1 MPAVPPDQRSRGRLR
16 LIATGLAVL
25 GLLVSWAIT
34 QVTANAAVPTP
45 AGWNLIFSDDFNG
58 AAGSGVNGTN
68 WQYTTGTSYPGGPAN
83 FGTHE
88 VETMTASTA
97 NVALDGAGNLKITPQ
112 RDGAGNWTSGRIET
126 RRADFQ
132 PPAGGKLK
140 VEARIQLPNITGAG
154 AAGYWPAFWM
164 LGAPYRGNYWNWP
177 SVGELDIMEN
187 VQGMNNAW
195 ATVHCGVAPGGSCN
209 EFTGIGGQKACASTS
224 CQAGFHTY
232 GLEWDRSIQPET
244 IRFYLDG
251 VQFHQVNATNM
262 DAVTWADATNHGFFI
277 ILNVAMGGDFP
288 AAFGGGPT
296 AATVPGKPMVVD
308 YVAAW
313 QSTGGATPTP
323 TGSTPPPPPSAD
335 YTQNVTTL
343 NSTQAKISFHPTT
356 PSALVDVHYLVN
368 GVNQQNFRMADNGGT
383 WEQTVSNLSSGT
395 VLEYWFTYEK
405 NGPLYDT
412 PHYTYTHGTPPPPPS
427 TTVATP
433 TFTPPAGTY
442 TSAQS
447 VAISTSTPG
456 ATIRYTTDG
465 STPTTSSP
473 VYTGPVTVSAS
484 TTLKA
489 IGTASGM
496 TTSAVATAAYTITTG
511 SPDYTQSVVPLNA
524 AQAKFTF
531 HPTAPAALVDVHY
544 RINGAGQQSFRMAN
558 NGGTWEK
565 TASNLS
571 TGTVLEYWFTYEK
584 NGPLYDT
591 PHYTYTH
598 GGTGNGGTV
607 ATPVLSPP
615 GGTYTGAQTV
625 SISTSTPGATIR
637 YTQDGSTPTASSP
650 VYTGP
655 ITVSSSKTIKA
666 IGVAAGMAN
675 SGIGTATYTINAG
688 TGTVATP
695 TFNPPGG
702 TYTGSAAVSMSSAT
716 AGATIRYTT
725 NGSTPTPTSAQY
737 TGPITLTANT
747 TLKAIAVKPGLTDS
761 AVVTAAYTIIPGCTG
776 GCGGPGT
783 FPITFQNNTRG
794 TWSNSQVYITML
806 FVDAGGQWNY
816 LKPNGTGAHID
827 HAMTDAAGHLTKNG
841 VNYPNMSF
849 TMAQA
854 PTTFSPPY
862 VRGGR
867 IYISVGSPVYI
878 PVSPDNMGWGGPDLN
893 NPNDPNRDVYYDWYE
908 YTYVY
913 NQVAYGGNT
922 TAVDQFGFP
931 LTSRLVQT
939 SSGYDRTLGISQT
952 RDQVMAGYQAAVG
965 AAYTPLAGQHRIVAP
980 RSASQFKPGGAQ
992 ANYLQSYIDQVWNYY
1007 TANQWTEVHNGV
1019 TFTGRVVNGVL
1030 TGTKQDGSPFS
1041 VRKPTTTEVFECS
1054 GALALG
1060 NDQGGTD
1067 TIREVGRDF
1076 CAAFHRGVA
1085 LNTAYW
1091 YDPTKY
1097 YLTNPKDDYS
1107 AYFHAIGIDHKAYA
1121 FAYDDVNDQSSVQ
1134 ILSNPNP
1141 PTSLTLGI
1149 GW

>member
-1 MPAVPPDQRSRGRLR
+1 MRTRLRSRARLR
-16 LIATGLAVL
+16 LLATGLAVL

-34 QVTANAAVPTP
+34 RVTADAAVPAP

-58 AAGSGVNGTN
+58 AAGSGVNATN

-88 VETMTASTA
+88 IETMTASTA
-97 NVALDGAGNLKITPQ
+97 NVALDGAGNLAITPQ

-140 VEARIQLPNITGAG
+140 VEARIQMPNITGAG

-164 LGAPYRGNYWNWP
+164 LGAPFRGNYWNWP
-177 SVGELDIMEN
+177 GIGELDIMEN
-187 VQGMNNAW
+187 VQGMNNEW
-195 ATVHCGVAPGGSCN
+195 ATMHCGVAPGGPCN
-209 EFTGIGGQKACASTS
+209 EFTGIGGQKACAGST

-251 VQFHQVNATNM
+251 VQFHQVSATNM
-262 DAVTWADATNHGFFI
+262 DAATWANATNHGFFI

-288 AAFGGGPT
+288 AAYGGGPT

-313 QSTGGATPTP
+313 QSAGAATPTP
-323 TGSTPPPPPSAD
+323 TGGTPPPPPSAD
-335 YTQNVTTL
+335 YTQNVATL
-343 NSTQAKISFHPTT
+343 NATQAKISFHPTV
-356 PSALVDVHYLVN
+356 PSSLVDVHYLVN
-368 GVNQQNFRMADNGGT
+368 GVNQQNFRMASNAGT

-412 PHYTYTHGTPPPPPS
+412 PHYTYTHGTPPPPPP

-433 TFTPPAGTY
+433 TFTPPAGAY

-447 VAISTSTPG
+447 VAISTSTAG

-465 STPTTSSP
+465 STPT
-473 VYTGPVTVSAS
+473 
-484 TTLKA
+484 
-489 IGTASGM
+489 
-496 TTSAVATAAYTITTG
+496 AA
-511 SPDYTQSVVPLNA
+511 
-524 AQAKFTF
+524 
-531 HPTAPAALVDVHY
+531 
-544 RINGAGQQSFRMAN
+544 
-558 NGGTWEK
+558 
-565 TASNLS
+565 
-571 TGTVLEYWFTYEK
+571 
-584 NGPLYDT
+584 
-591 PHYTYTH
+591 
-598 GGTGNGGTV
+598 
-607 ATPVLSPP
+607 
-615 GGTYTGAQTV
+615 
-625 SISTSTPGATIR
+625 
-637 YTQDGSTPTASSP
+637 
-650 VYTGP
+650 
-655 ITVSSSKTIKA
+655 
-666 IGVAAGMAN
+666 
-675 SGIGTATYTINAG
+675 
-688 TGTVATP
+688 
-695 TFNPPGG
+695 
-702 TYTGSAAVSMSSAT
+702 
-716 AGATIRYTT
+716 
-725 NGSTPTPTSAQY
+725 SAQY
-737 TGPITLTANT
+737 TGPITLTADT
-747 TLKAIAVKPGLTDS
+747 TLKAIAVKSGLTDS
-761 AVVTAAYTIIPGCTG
+761 AVATGAYTITPVCTG

-794 TWSNSQVYITML
+794 TWSNSQIYITML
-806 FVDAGGQWNY
+806 YVDAGGQWSY
-816 LKPNGTGAHID
+816 LKPNGTGAHLD
-827 HAMTDAAGHLTKNG
+827 HTMADAPGHLSKNG

-849 TMAQA
+849 TVAQA
-854 PTTFSPPY
+854 PTTFSPTY

-878 PVSPDNMGWGGPDLN
+878 PVSVDNMGWGGPDLN
-893 NPNDPNRDVYYDWYE
+893 NPNDPNKDVYYDWYE

-913 NQVAYGGNT
+913 NQVSYGGNT
-922 TAVDQFGFP
+922 TAVDQFGLP
-931 LTSRLVQT
+931 ITSRLVQT

-965 AAYTPLAGQHRIVAP
+965 AAFAGLAGQYRIVAP

-992 ANYLQSYIDQVWNYY
+992 AGYLQSYIDQVWNYY
-1007 TANQWTEVHNGV
+1007 TANQWTEVHDGV

-1030 TGTKQDGSPFS
+1030 TGTKQGGIPFS

-1097 YLTNPKDDYS
+1097 YLTSPKDDYS
-1107 AYFHAIGIDHKAYA
+1107 AYFHTIGIDHRAYA

-1134 ILSNPNP
+1134 ILGNPNP